1 MFQTTNQLG
10 TCWYGIIFYTQLHVW
25 NIDLHLAHQISAR
38 CFRSFHPRQ
47 KHTTEKRARLSPSKF
62 PSAAGAAKDP
72 FKKMVVDDGGDD
84 LVAEVPQDRWKMGEN
99 RWKFGENQWTMGENP
114 WKMGEENGRAH
125 WYSRPV
131 TRCILTIAT
140 KSRLVDVWAAEANQQ
155 VRTPIHPTNI
165 RHPEETMV

>member
-1 MFQTTNQLG
+1 MFHATNQLG

-99 RWKFGENQWTMGENP
+99 RWTMGENRWKFGENRWNMKEDPWNMGENP
-114 WKMGEENGRAH
+114 WNMGENRWNMGEENGRVH
-125 WYSRPV
+125 
-131 TRCILTIAT
+131 
-140 KSRLVDVWAAEANQQ
+140 
-155 VRTPIHPTNI
+155 
-165 RHPEETMV
+165 

>member
-1 MFQTTNQLG
+1 MMEFVSWDDYIFPRYG
-10 TCWYGIIFYTQLHVW
+10 KSSFKCSKPPISWYGIILYTKLHVW

-99 RWKFGENQWTMGENP
+99 RSKFGENRWKMKEDPWKMGENP
-114 WKMGEENGRAH
+114 WNMGENRWKMGEENGRVH
-125 WYSRPV
+125 
-131 TRCILTIAT
+131 
-140 KSRLVDVWAAEANQQ
+140 
-155 VRTPIHPTNI
+155 
-165 RHPEETMV
+165 

>member
-1 MFQTTNQLG
+1 VFQTTNQLG
-10 TCWYGIIFYTQLHVW
+10 TCWYGIILYTKLHVW

-99 RWKFGENQWTMGENP
+99 RSKFGENRWKMKENPWKMGENP
-114 WKMGEENGRAH
+114 WNMGENRWKMGEENGRVH
-125 WYSRPV
+125 
-131 TRCILTIAT
+131 
-140 KSRLVDVWAAEANQQ
+140 
-155 VRTPIHPTNI
+155 
-165 RHPEETMV
+165 